1 METSAVI
8 SLIVGLVIFGGGLI
22 WSVSIAAKGKGWK

>member
-8 SLIVGLVIFGGGLI
+8 SLIIGLVIFGGGFL
-22 WSVSIAAKGKGWK
+22 WSASIAAKGKGWK